1 MATRGTLLI
10 VKAPKVIR
18 TLNVEW
24 WGSPTLIAYTLAG
37 IYHSGLPSDFLSN
50 LDSQLPLPSYRRIGF
65 DEDGLW
71 VDGTNSLHHIPIDLN
86 GKHVNDAMKYLERL
100 SDVNFAYVI
109 ETSQP
114 NAIVTVGRCPIDH
127 TLRIME
133 TLDLSALPRYI
144 EQVAYSCDAQATTAP
159 LATMSQ
165 FDDTL
170 FSGTDQS
177 F

>member
-10 VKAPKVIR
+10 VQAPKVVR
-18 TLNVEW
+18 TINVEW
-24 WGSPTLIAYTLAG
+24 WGSPALIAHTLAG

-50 LDSQLPLPSYRRIGF
+50 LDSQLPLLSYRRIGY

-71 VDGTNSLHHIPIDLN
+71 VDDTNSPHHIPINLD
-86 GKHVNDAMKYLERL
+86 GKHVNDAMKRLECL
-100 SDVNFAYVI
+100 SDVCFAYVI
-109 ETSQP
+109 EASQP
-114 NAIVTVGRCPIDH
+114 NTIVTVGRCPIDH

-133 TLDLSALPRYI
+133 ILDLSVLPRYI